1 MAGFDNDIIVGTGL
15 DLSGSFPHQNRLNV
29 DGALYIGNASGNP
42 QAAVPTSSDDT
53 LDIVAGPGTLDFKLG
68 TGISGD
74 FLQVANNLSDV
85 PNDALARS
93 NLGLSSM
100 AIQSAAAVAITGGT
114 ITGITDLAVADGGT
128 GASDASGARTNLG
141 LGTIATQNSNNVT
154 ITGGSI
160 TGITDLAVADGG
172 TGRSDAT
179 AYAVICGGT
188 TATGAHQSIAGVGTS
203 GQVLTS
209 NGAGA
214 LPTFQAAGGG
224 GDYTL
229 ISTATASSSASIS
242 FTDLSSTYH
251 KYVIDISNLQPVT
264 DDVLMQIRTSTNNGS
279 SYDSGASDYGW
290 VVLVNE
296 FISTSALTDTGDDA
310 DTRIGTFLPSGNLM
324 GNAANEISSYTI
336 ELMNPSA
343 ATYFQLYFHG
353 VVTNMDGLRYNV
365 SGAGSRL
372 TAADVDAI
380 QFTMSTGNISTGTF
394 KLYGISAS

>member
-1 MAGFDNDIIVGTGL
+1 MTTPANSVNEATTGIVGFTGTAWTAT
-15 DLSGSFPHQNRLNV
+15 SVTQYNV
-29 DGALYIGNASGNP
+29 QVGN
-42 QAAVPTSSDDT
+42 TSST
-53 LDIVAGPGTLDFKLG
+53 LTQVAPSATSGVPLVSAGAAANPAFGTAVVAG
-68 TGISGD
+68 
-74 FLQVANNLSDV
+74 
-85 PNDALARS
+85 
-93 NLGLSSM
+93 
-100 AIQSAAAVAITGGT
+100 
-114 ITGITDLAVADGGT
+114 GGT
-128 GASDASGARTNLG
+128 GVT
-141 LGTIATQNSNNVT
+141 SN
-154 ITGGSI
+154 
-160 TGITDLAVADGG
+160 
-172 TGRSDAT
+172 T
-179 AYAVICGGT
+179 AYAVLCGGT
-188 TATGAHQSIAGVGTS
+188 TATGAIQSIAGVGS
-203 GQVLTS
+203 AGEVLTS